1 MQGEAV
7 VQRILWLLIVAVI
20 IAWIV
25 LSYVP
30 TSLVTLPTLA
40 FGAQSRGLA
49 SLALVALV
57 AFLAIQF
64 WLVRSTLVAVRRYR
78 PSADEPA
85 PVRPGLRAE
94 LFWTALPIA
103 MTVGV
108 AWAGYGLW
116 SRLLVP

>member
-1 MQGEAV
+1 MY
-7 VQRILWLLIVAVI
+7 QRILWFSITAVI

-30 TSLVTLPTLA
+30 TSLFALPTLA
-40 FGAQSRGLA
+40 FSGQNWGLA
-49 SLALVALV
+49 SFAAASLV
-57 AFLAIQF
+57 AFLVIQL
-64 WLVRSTLVAVRRYR
+64 WLVRSTLVAVRTYR

-85 PVRPGLRAE
+85 PARPGLGAE
-94 LFWTALPIA
+94 FFWTALPIA